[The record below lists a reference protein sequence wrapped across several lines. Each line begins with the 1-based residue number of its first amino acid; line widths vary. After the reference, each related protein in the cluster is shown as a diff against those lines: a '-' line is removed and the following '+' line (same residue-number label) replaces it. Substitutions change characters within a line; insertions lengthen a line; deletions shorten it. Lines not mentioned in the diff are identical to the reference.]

1 MGIKSS
7 NGQSS
12 VNLPGMDPNANP
24 NTGIKVISG
33 MGIVHKAIN
42 RHHANPG
49 FKKGK

>member
-7 NGQSS
+7 MGASS
-12 VNLPGMDPNANP
+12 VNAPSGK
-24 NTGIKVISG
+24 GSIKIVSG
-33 MGIVHKAIN
+33 KAIVNKAIN